1 MHKAGNTRD
10 RNIEKTVREI
20 LKSRARSR
28 IYVYLLRKNGA
39 RSEQIIKGTRLHPST
54 VRETLSK
61 MYEQGLIYRKKL
73 KNDNIGKN
81 PYVYYSISPV
91 DLLKKNAAELE
102 NRLNK
107 LANLAFPKKQ
117 SKNFKT
123 VSIKIVER
131 VEDA

>member
-10 RNIEKTVREI
+10 RNIEKTVHDI

-39 RSEQIIKGTRLHPST
+39 KSEQIIKGTRLHPST

-61 MYEQGLIYRKKL
+61 MYDQGLIYRKKI

-81 PYVYYSISPV
+81 PYIYYSISPV
-91 DLLKKNAAELE
+91 ELLKKNAAELE

-117 SKNFKT
+117 VKNFKS
-123 VSIKIVER
+123 VRIKIVER